1 MSSKLLK
8 TFLFIAIPL
17 FILSV
22 SSSWIFEWLW
32 LNELGYASVFW
43 VLRTTQII
51 LIAGAF
57 IVAAFYFVINFRY
70 LAGQL
75 QQVQVQGSGPFQ
87 GLNINLDSFDSGKR
101 MKQMFSLAGF
111 IMAFLF

>member
-8 TFLFIAIPL
+8 TFIFLAIPL
-17 FILSV
+17 FLLSV

-43 VLRTTQII
+43 VLRSTQLI
-51 LIAGAF
+51 LIASAF
-57 IVAAFYFVINFRY
+57 LIAAFYFVINFRY

-75 QQVQVQGSGPFQ
+75 QHINVHGSGPFE
-87 GLNINLDSFDSGKR
+87 GLNINLDSLGSGKR
-101 MKQMFSLAGF
+101 MKQ
-111 IMAFLF
+111 I